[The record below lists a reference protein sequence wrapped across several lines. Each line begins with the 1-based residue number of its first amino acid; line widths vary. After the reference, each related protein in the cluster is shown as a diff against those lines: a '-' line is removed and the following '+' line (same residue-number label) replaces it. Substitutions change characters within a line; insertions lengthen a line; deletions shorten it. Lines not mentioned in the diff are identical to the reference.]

1 MISLGTVPN
10 VTKNMKRNM
19 IMAGMLL
26 MATICT
32 AQTLSESDRT
42 HHNAFSSVPKELT
55 LDGKPYMAVV
65 EYDFDSDK
73 SSMGIYSSFGPN
85 GAILKFD
92 VPNNLSS
99 ATYYEKVTG
108 YIENVVIKDKFYDF
122 MGDQTSY
129 KDSSLQAIEDG
140 IKTAYGY
147 PDWFHITEFTDPDG
161 ETGYYGND
169 YRRYSGDST
178 RFFYQYDKYGK
189 MYPEEFFTLD
199 TAGILRHC
207 HFFHYEIEYDFDDAT
222 WAKDLDYT
230 RKIWSDFDE
239 YDCRVQDFVFQN
251 LDKSFYPNTNIVL
264 SQNIF
269 NDDSAWEYVLAD
281 VDYHLEYGDAQKG
294 YEDEIVRRP
303 VYQTSIVKGFAIM
316 NSDGDGL
323 LYVHVPDKQGD
334 HTLSADIRLVSIM
347 DGVIYINT
355 HDVVYH
361 GFLDSIGYYGRRY
374 DQYESMYAIKP
385 NTTGIQSISRRVVS
399 RMSIDATAVDKGNS
413 LGIHVYE
420 PAQGD
425 NIVISSMSGQIL
437 NQTPLSNAEHIS
449 IETSAYPKGVYNVTL
464 QGNSNPE
471 NQRIIIK

>member
-1 MISLGTVPN
+1 
-10 VTKNMKRNM
+10 
-19 IMAGMLL
+19 

-32 AQTLSESDRT
+32 AQTLNESDRT
-42 HHNAFSSVPKELT
+42 HQSAFSSVPKELT

-65 EYDFDSDK
+65 EYNYDADK
-73 SSMGIYSSFGPN
+73 SSMGIYSSFGPD

-178 RFFYQYDKYGK
+178 RFFYEYDKYGK

-207 HFFHYEIEYDFDDAT
+207 HFFHYEIEYDFDNAT
-222 WAKDLDYT
+222 WVKDLDYSEKT
-230 RKIWSDFDE
+230 LRDFQE
-239 YDCRVQDFVFQN
+239 YDCMVQGFQFQN
-251 LDKSFYPNTNIVL
+251 LDDSFFPNSNIIV

-269 NDDSAWEYVLAD
+269 NDDSDWEYILND
-281 VDYHLEYGDAQKG
+281 VEYYKEYGDAQGGSEDEVVRRIVHQTPIIKG
-294 YEDEIVRRP
+294 Y
-303 VYQTSIVKGFAIM
+303 KIM
-316 NSDGDGL
+316 NSKGQL
-323 LYVHVPDKQGD
+323 LYIPVADNED
-334 HTLSADIRLVSIM
+334 EHTVAASILMVSVI
-347 DGVIYINT
+347 DGVIYINMWERVT
-355 HDVVYH
+355 R
-361 GFLDSIGYYGRRY
+361 GPLESIGYLLG
-374 DQYESMYAIKP
+374 DACESMYVIKP
-385 NTTGIQSISRRVVS
+385 KTTGIQSITRRVVS
-399 RMSIDATAVDKGNS
+399 RMSIDATAIDKGNS
-413 LGIHVYE
+413 LGIHVSE
-420 PAQGD
+420 PVQGD
-425 NIVISSMSGQIL
+425 NIVISSMSGQII

>member
-1 MISLGTVPN
+1 
-10 VTKNMKRNM
+10 
-19 IMAGMLL
+19 

-32 AQTLSESDRT
+32 AQTLNESDRT
-42 HHNAFSSVPKELT
+42 HQSAFSSVPKELT

-65 EYDFDSDK
+65 EYNYDADK
-73 SSMGIYSSFGPN
+73 SSMGIYSSFGPD

-178 RFFYQYDKYGK
+178 QFFYEYDKYGK

-207 HFFHYEIEYDFDDAT
+207 HFFHYEIEYDFDNAT
-222 WAKDLDYT
+222 WAKDLDYSEKT
-230 RKIWSDFDE
+230 LRDFQE
-239 YDCRVQDFVFQN
+239 YDCMVQGFQFQN
-251 LDKSFYPNTNIVL
+251 LDDSFFPNSNIIV

-269 NDDSAWEYVLAD
+269 NDDSDWEYILND
-281 VDYHLEYGDAQKG
+281 VEYYKEYGDAQGGSEDEVVRRIVHQTPIIKG
-294 YEDEIVRRP
+294 Y
-303 VYQTSIVKGFAIM
+303 KIM
-316 NSDGDGL
+316 NSKGQL
-323 LYVHVPDKQGD
+323 LYIPVADNED
-334 HTLSADIRLVSIM
+334 EHTVAASILMVSVI
-347 DGVIYINT
+347 DGVIYINMWER
-355 HDVVYH
+355 VRR
-361 GFLDSIGYYGRRY
+361 GPLESIGYLLG
-374 DQYESMYAIKP
+374 DACESMYVIKP
-385 NTTGIQSISRRVVS
+385 KTTGIQSISRRVVS
-399 RMSIDATAVDKGNS
+399 RMSIDATAIDKGNS
-413 LGIHVYE
+413 LGIHVSE
-420 PAQGD
+420 PVQGD
-425 NIVISSMSGQIL
+425 NIVISSMSGQII